1 MTTIDYAIFALYML
15 GVIGVGYWFHRR
27 NESAEDYFVGGRS
40 ISAGHV
46 GLSVAATD
54 VGGGFSIGLGGLGYA
69 IGLSGSWLLFTGL
82 VGAWV
87 SAVFVIPVVKKVDAR
102 HGMMTYPDFLR
113 LRYGDRVA
121 LVAALISALG
131 YLGFTSGQILA
142 GAKLMS
148 GSVIDVAPWG
158 MDVQTFTILLIGL
171 VIVGYTVLG
180 GLKAVIYTDTI
191 QWIVLMFGLVVLAI
205 PFTLHEVGGLRGLA
219 EALPPGHLSLTNVD
233 TLTFVN
239 WFITIAPIWVVAM
252 TLYQRMY
259 ASPTVRDARR
269 AWFIAGLFEYPV
281 MAFSGAALGMMSR
294 VLFPGIDGELGV
306 PMLLTTILP
315 AGLAGIVVASYFS
328 AIMSTADSCLIAS
341 SGNLVSDVLQRS
353 PLRISE
359 QRTLVRASQAA
370 TLAVG
375 AGAVLIASR
384 FTMVL
389 DAILQA
395 YSFLVAGLFVPTLG
409 AYFWKRSTARGAF
422 WGMLAGGGTTLALLI
437 SGVPSPLGLDPSFWG
452 ILVSAGVFVPL
463 SLLGS
468 EATGQPRV
476 VSLAAE
482 SAGHPPLD
490 AVERLGTALIQH
502 GPLSDRVYVMKL
514 AAPDATRVFP
524 RVDALAAERG
534 YGKIVAK
541 CPASAVPALVERG
554 YRVEAEVPRF
564 FGPEEDGAFV
574 GRFLDPERAVD
585 PRMDRVR
592 EVLEEAR
599 ARAGERS
606 VAGDRSVAPAGAR
619 AGSGAPPEAAAI
631 AIAEAG
637 ADDAAALA
645 ACYGEVFDSYP
656 FPIHDPGHLR
666 EAMRAG
672 TRFFAA
678 WEEGRVVA
686 ASSMEDG
693 GTAGTL
699 EMTDFATLPPYRG
712 RGLASRLLLRMER
725 AAALAGTHTV
735 FTIARALS
743 FGMNITF
750 GRHGYTYAGTL
761 INNTQIASSIES
773 MNVWYRH
780 LDT

>member
-40 ISAGHV
+40 VSAGHV

-87 SAVFVIPVVKKVDAR
+87 SAVFIIPVVKKVDAR

-148 GSVIDVAPWG
+148 GSLIDAAPWG
-158 MDVQTFTILLIGL
+158 MDVQTFAILLIGV

-233 TLTFVN
+233 ALTFVN

-315 AGLAGIVVASYFS
+315 AGIAGIVVASYFS

-359 QRTLVRASQAA
+359 QRVLVRASQAA

-395 YSFLVAGLFVPTLG
+395 YAFLVAGLFVPTLG
-409 AYFWKRSTARGAF
+409 AFFWKRSTARGAF

-468 EATGQPRV
+468 EARV
-476 VSLAAE
+476 RPHADHHGEGGGRPV
-482 SAGHPPLD
+482 LD
-490 AVERLGTALIQH
+490 TVERLGPAVIQH
-502 GPLSDRVYVMKL
+502 GPFSDRVYVMKL
-514 AAPDATRVFP
+514 AAADAARVLP

-534 YGKIVAK
+534 YGKIIAK
-541 CPASAVPALVERG
+541 CPASAVPALMERG
-554 YRVEAEVPRF
+554 YLVEAEVPRF
-564 FGPEEDGAFV
+564 FGPEEEGAFV

-585 PRMDRVR
+585 PRMDLVE
-592 EVLEEAR
+592 EVLQEAR
-599 ARAGERS
+599 ARAEEPSFAASGS
-606 VAGDRSVAPAGAR
+606 VADPGAAAGREAV
-619 AGSGAPPEAAAI
+619 SEAAAI

-637 ADDAAALA
+637 PDDVAALA
-645 ACYGEVFDSYP
+645 ACYAEVFDSYP
-656 FPIHDPGHLR
+656 FPIHDPDHLR

-678 WEEGRVVA
+678 WDDGRIVA

-693 GTAGTL
+693 GAAGTL

-712 RGLASRLLLRMER
+712 RGLASKLLLRMDR
-725 AAALAGTHTV
+725 AAALAGTRTV

-750 GRHGYTYAGTL
+750 GRRGYTYAGTL

>member
-1 MTTIDYAIFALYML
+1 MSPIDYAIFALYML
-15 GVIGVGYWFHRR
+15 GVIAVGYWFHRR

-40 ISAGHV
+40 ISPGHV

-82 VGAWV
+82 VGAWL
-87 SAVFVIPVVKKVDAR
+87 SAVFIIPVVKSVDAR
-102 HGMMTYPDFLR
+102 HDMMTYPDFLR
-113 LRYGDRVA
+113 LRYGNRVA
-121 LVAALISALG
+121 LVAAVISALG

-148 GSVIDVAPWG
+148 GSLIDQAPWG
-158 MDVQTFTILLIGL
+158 MDVQTFAILLIGV

-180 GLKAVIYTDTI
+180 GLKAVIYTDTV
-191 QWIVLMFGLVVLAI
+191 QWIVLMFGLVVLAL
-205 PFTLHEVGGLRGLA
+205 PFTLHEVGGVRGLV
-219 EALPPGHLSLTNVD
+219 EALPPDHLSLTNVD
-233 TLTFVN
+233 PLTFVN

-259 ASPTVRDARR
+259 ASPTVRDARK

-281 MAFSGAALGMMSR
+281 MAFSGAALGMMSS

-353 PLRISE
+353 RWRIGE
-359 QRTLVRASQAA
+359 QSVLVRASQAA
-370 TLAVG
+370 TLLVGVG
-375 AGAVLIASR
+375 AVVIASR

-409 AYFWKRSTARGAF
+409 AYFWKRASARAAF
-422 WGMLAGGGTTLALLI
+422 WAMLAGGSTTLALLLT
-437 SGVPSPLGLDPSFWG
+437 GVPSPLGLDPSFWG
-452 ILVSAGVFVPL
+452 ILVSAAVFIPL
-463 SLLGS
+463 SL
-468 EATGQPRV
+468 ATPVPG
-476 VSLAAE
+476 
-482 SAGHPPLD
+482 GD
-490 AVERLGTALIQH
+490 TVERLGPALVQH
-502 GPLSDRVYVMKL
+502 GTFSDRVYVMKL
-514 AAPDATRVFP
+514 AAADAATVLS
-524 RVDALAAERG
+524 RVDELAARHG

-541 CPASAVPALVERG
+541 CPITAVPELLERG
-554 YRVEAEVPRF
+554 YRVEAEVPRL
-564 FGPEEDGAFV
+564 FGPEEDGVFV
-574 GRFLDPERAVD
+574 GRFLDADRAVD

-592 EVLEEAR
+592 EVLEHAR
-599 ARAGERS
+599 AY
-606 VAGDRSVAPAGAR
+606 APGQPD
-619 AGSGAPPEAAAI
+619 GSAPSHDDGAPPADGGDQDARGPLPEI
-631 AIAEAG
+631 REAG
-637 ADDAAALA
+637 LADAEALA
-645 ACYGEVFDSYP
+645 ACYARVFDSYP
-656 FPIHDPGHLR
+656 FPIDDPSHVR
-666 EAMRAG
+666 EAMRIG

-678 WEEGRVVA
+678 WQDGTIVA

-693 GTAGTL
+693 GTDGTV
-699 EMTDFATLPPYRG
+699 EMTDFATLPDWRG
-712 RGLASRLLLRMER
+712 RGLASRLLAYMER
-725 AAALAGTHTV
+725 AAADAETRTA

-743 FGMNITF
+743 YGMNITF
-750 GRHGYTYAGTL
+750 GRRGYTYAGTL
-761 INNTQIASSIES
+761 VNNTQIANSIES

-780 LDT
+780 LDIRAETTP